1 MDLLKTTRVKHG
13 LNKVEMA
20 RKLGIAKSYY
30 TMLEKGERCISKNI
44 GIKLH
49 EHFGIPL
56 EDIFL
61 QAQVHDEETNS
72 SNCEINSQRIAG

>member
-1 MDLLKTTRVKHG
+1 MNILHKVRTKYG

-30 TMLEKGERCISKNI
+30 TMLENEDRAISKNV

-49 EHFGIPL
+49 EEFGLSL
-56 EDIFL
+56 EEIFFSPEGPRSENRK
-61 QAQVHDEETNS
+61 A
-72 SNCEINSQRIAG
+72 SN